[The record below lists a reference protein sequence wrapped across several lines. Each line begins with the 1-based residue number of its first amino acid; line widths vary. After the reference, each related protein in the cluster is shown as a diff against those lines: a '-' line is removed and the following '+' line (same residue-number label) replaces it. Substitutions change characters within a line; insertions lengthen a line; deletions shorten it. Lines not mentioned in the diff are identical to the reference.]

1 MRSARREPCHVTLKV
16 RRELPSLRLPQIVRA
31 VEATFRKGCDRGA
44 FRLVHYSLQDD
55 HVHLLVE
62 ANGAE
67 SLGRGMKSIASRF
80 ALAVNRALKR
90 HGPVLFDRYHFRVLR
105 TPTEVRNALR
115 YVLLNARKH
124 WAQSLR
130 RRGKDVAK
138 ILRASVRPVLD
149 TASSAR
155 WFDGWKGEVALDRSP
170 PSPVAKAKTWLLG
183 PGWRLGGGLL
193 DPNEIPGACA
203 SDRRGTGPPALRP
216 ASASSGSGEA
226 PKRGAASEPCAPAPA
241 PLRLLPLPSLP
252 VGPSGSAPLRLPLT
266 PRAPLAAMRCSSAS
280 GTRTIRISVGRIM
293 PRSHA

>member
-1 MRSARREPCHVTLKV
+1 MQRRFHFTTAKRKKRGRPIGPNPRIRHEPRDAFRASEPCHVTLKV

-90 HGPVLFDRYHFRVLR
+90 HGQVLLDRYHFRVLK

-155 WFDGWKGEVALDRSP
+155 WFDGWKGELALDRSP

-183 PGWRLGGGLL
+183 PGWRRGGGLL
-193 DPNEIPGACA
+193 DPNEIPG
-203 SDRRGTGPPALRP
+203 R
-216 ASASSGSGEA
+216 
-226 PKRGAASEPCAPAPA
+226 
-241 PLRLLPLPSLP
+241 LRL
-252 VGPSGSAPLRLPLT
+252 
-266 PRAPLAAMRCSSAS
+266 
-280 GTRTIRISVGRIM
+280 
-293 PRSHA
+293 